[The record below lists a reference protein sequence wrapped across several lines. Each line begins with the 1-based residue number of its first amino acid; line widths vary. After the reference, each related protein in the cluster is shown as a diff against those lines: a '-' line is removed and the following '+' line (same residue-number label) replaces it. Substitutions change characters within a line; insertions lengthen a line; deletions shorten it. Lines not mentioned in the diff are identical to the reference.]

1 MARVPDVLVRPFA
14 EHDIP
19 QALALNNASVPDLN
33 ELDETAMRH
42 LLAIA
47 DTALV
52 AEAGDG
58 DGDGGPRFAGFC
70 WVMRPGQP
78 YESQNY
84 VWFSQQYDDFVYLD
98 RITVMPESRRLGAGR
113 AMYAELIRRYAGV
126 TPVLT
131 CEVNLVPRND
141 NSLRF
146 HAGLGFVEVGQQH
159 TDGGKKQ
166 VSLLALTLPGA

>member
-1 MARVPDVLVRPFA
+1 MARVPGVLVRPFA

-33 ELDETAMRH
+33 ELDEAAMRR
-42 LLAIA
+42 LLGMA

-52 AEAGDG
+52 VEVDADG
-58 DGDGGPRFAGFC
+58 REPRFAGFC

-78 YESQNY
+78 YDSQNY
-84 VWFSQQYDDFVYLD
+84 VWFSQQYHDFVYLD
-98 RITVMPESRRLGAGR
+98 RITVMPDCRRLGVGR
-113 AMYAELIRRYAGV
+113 AMYADLIRRYAGLA
-126 TPVLT
+126 PLLT

-141 NSLRF
+141 TSLRF
-146 HAGLGFVEVGQQH
+146 HADLGFTEVGQQH

-166 VSLLALTLPGA
+166 VSLLALSLPSA